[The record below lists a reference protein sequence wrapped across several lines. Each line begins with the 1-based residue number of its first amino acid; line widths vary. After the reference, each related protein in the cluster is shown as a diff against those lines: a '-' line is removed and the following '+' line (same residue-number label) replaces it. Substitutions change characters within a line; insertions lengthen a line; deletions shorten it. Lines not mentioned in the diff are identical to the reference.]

1 MSAAYSKRMLST
13 KVNAHQAVAAE
24 RYLWLASLAGI
35 FIIWETT
42 VRLGVVPE
50 SRLPSFTATV
60 IALATSLLD
69 TAFLTRVAQSF
80 LNLTAGILLALA
92 IALPLA
98 MFAGLRNRL
107 DTAVTPLIML
117 AGALPDIAL
126 LPVLVLWIGPGNVA
140 AVAIAAFSA
149 FFPMYF
155 TIREGTKDI
164 PRDLFH
170 VAAVFNTNR
179 FDTFRKLIL
188 PAVSPHLFTGL
199 RLAYDFVW
207 EIVLAIEIFS
217 GVTGIGS
224 YIAGAVESGGVT
236 EAFAAILAVGI
247 LAIMVDR
254 LVFGRAERWIRRWMD

>member
-1 MSAAYSKRMLST
+1 MLSLRAD
-13 KVNAHQAVAAE
+13 AHHVVAVE
-24 RYLWLASLAGI
+24 KYLWLGSLAVI
-35 FIIWETT
+35 FVSWEAT
-42 VRLGVVPE
+42 VRCGVVPE
-50 SRLPSFTATV
+50 SRLPSFTAT
-60 IALATSLLD
+60 ALTLVSSLLD
-69 TAFLTRVAQSF
+69 IGFLARVAQSF
-80 LNLTAGILLALA
+80 LNLSGGIFLALA

-98 MFAGLRNRL
+98 LFAGLRNRF
-107 DTAVTPLIML
+107 DTAITPLIML

-140 AVAIAAFSA
+140 AIAIAAFSA

-164 PRDLFH
+164 PKDLFH
-170 VAAVFNTNR
+170 VAAVFNTSR
-179 FDTFRKLIL
+179 VDTFRKLIL
-188 PAVSPHLFTGL
+188 PAVSPQLFTGL

-224 YIAGAVESGGVT
+224 YIAGAVQRGGVT

-254 LVFGRAERWIRRWMD
+254 LLFGRAERWIRRWMD

>member
-13 KVNAHQAVAAE
+13 KVDAHHGVAVE

-35 FIIWETT
+35 FIIWEAT

-60 IALATSLLD
+60 LTLASSMFD
-69 TAFLTRVAQSF
+69 VGFLTRVAQSF
-80 LNLTAGILLALA
+80 LNLTGGILLALA
-92 IALPLA
+92 IAMPLA

-164 PRDLFH
+164 PKDLFH

>member
-1 MSAAYSKRMLST
+1 
-13 KVNAHQAVAAE
+13 
-24 RYLWLASLAGI
+24 
-35 FIIWETT
+35 
-42 VRLGVVPE
+42 VVPE

-60 IALATSLLD
+60 LALVSSLFD
-69 TAFLTRVAQSF
+69 IAFLTRVAQSF
-80 LNLTAGILLALA
+80 LNLSGGIFLALA

-98 MFAGLRNRL
+98 LFAGLRNRF
-107 DTAVTPLIML
+107 DTAMTPLIML

-140 AVAIAAFSA
+140 AIAIAAFSA

-164 PRDLFH
+164 PKDLFH
-170 VAAVFNTNR
+170 VAAVFNTSR
-179 FDTFRKLIL
+179 LDTFRKLIL
-188 PAVSPHLFTGL
+188 PAVSPQLFTGL

-224 YIAGAVESGGVT
+224 YIAGAVQTGGVT

-254 LVFGRAERWIRRWMD
+254 LLFGRAERWIRRWMD